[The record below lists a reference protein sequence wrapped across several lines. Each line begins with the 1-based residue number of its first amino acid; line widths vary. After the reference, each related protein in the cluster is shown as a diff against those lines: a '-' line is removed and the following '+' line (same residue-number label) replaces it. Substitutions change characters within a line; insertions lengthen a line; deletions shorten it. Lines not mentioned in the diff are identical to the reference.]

1 MATLTVSIKEDL
13 TLNGKEQGGEFVMST
28 SVTQCYKRIIT
39 ATTTAQSVLLFA
51 AADAAGTLKDA
62 TADYIRITN
71 LDPTNF
77 VMLRIVGAATQ
88 YWVKLEAGDSWVGGN
103 SLMYADATGTAVAA
117 SGSFIPIDTI
127 YADADTGSCN
137 LEIFAAL

>member
-1 MATLTVSIKEDL
+1 MATLTVSIKEEL
-13 TLNGKEQGGEFVMST
+13 TLNGDDQGGEHVMSA

-71 LDPTNF
+71 LDSTNF

-88 YWVKLEAGDSWVGGN
+88 YWVKLEAGDSWVAGN

-127 YADADTGSCN
+127 HADADTASCD

>member
-1 MATLTVSIKEDL
+1 MATLTVSIKEGL
-13 TLNGKEQGGEFVMST
+13 TLNGDDQGGEHIMSA
-28 SVTQCYKRIIT
+28 SVTQCYKRLIT
-39 ATTTAQSVLLFA
+39 ATTGVQSVLLFA

-88 YWVKLEAGDSWVGGN
+88 YWVKLDAGDSWVSGN
-103 SLMYADATGTAVAA
+103 SLMYADAAGTDVAVI
-117 SGSFIPIDTI
+117 GSFIPIDTI
-127 YADADTGSCN
+127 YATAGDASCD